1 MVRSIIRVLVAIV
14 TSVLLAPVAMP
25 VAMMAAQPATV
36 TSLGSVNV
44 SRRVLANGQP
54 LAAGTYTL
62 RVAADPISPV
72 LGQTPAESRWVEFV
86 RGGKVVGR
94 EVATVVTGAEA
105 KAVLNGPGPA
115 SGSART
121 DMLKGNDYLRIWVNR
136 RGTHY
141 LVHLA
146 VPKA

>member
-1 MVRSIIRVLVAIV
+1 MVRSMARKIGAAVAGIILAHSALVG
-14 TSVLLAPVAMP
+14 
-25 VAMMAAQPATV
+25 AQPATV

-54 LAAGTYTL
+54 LTPGTYTL
-62 RVAADPISPV
+62 RVVADSLSPV
-72 LGQTPAESRWVEFV
+72 VGQTPAESRWVEFV

-105 KAVLNGPGPA
+105 RAVINGPGPS

-121 DMLKGNDYLRIWVNR
+121 EMLKGNDYLRIWVNR
-136 RGTHY
+136 GGTHY